1 MKLKNIFLSFLT
13 VLFFSFFLF
22 AQNDYD
28 LSAEIPLDPKVR
40 VGQLENGL
48 TYYIR
53 ENSKPENR
61 AELRLVVNA
70 GSLLENKKQQGL
82 AHFVEHMAFNGT
94 AHFEKNELIKYL
106 QTSGVKFGAHL
117 NAYTSFDETVY
128 KLFVPTDDLEVW
140 ENAFLILQDWAMGLS
155 FNSEEIDKER
165 GIVVEEWRSGQG
177 ADNRMFQEY
186 FPVLLRNSRYAE
198 RLPIGKK
205 EILED
210 FKHKDLIQF
219 YKDWYRP
226 DLMAIVVVGDIDL
239 EETEQKIQAYFSQI
253 PSKEK
258 AKERTIFSI
267 ENHKETLVSIVDDPE
282 ATNTNI
288 QVYWKHPLEKM
299 KTLEDTRKQL
309 VHSLYRRMLN
319 ERLYEIAQ
327 KANPPF
333 IYAGVS
339 YGSLVRTANQYSTYA
354 GTSEEGIL
362 EGLKAILTE
371 NERVKRFGFTESEL
385 NRQKTKILLSY
396 ENSFNERNSTESSKY
411 INAYVN
417 HFLKEKPFTGVEFSY
432 PFAKAQLPSI
442 TLEEVNALAE
452 KWMPNENRVV
462 IITMPEKEDINKP
475 TEEEV
480 RNIFDWV
487 AGLVIRPYKEE
498 EVPSELL
505 AEIPKRGEII
515 KEEVYEELNLTE
527 ITLENGITIF
537 LKPTDFKEDEIQ
549 LTGYSLGGHSL
560 YGEEDFLTAYFTDA
574 LMGESGLAD
583 FTPTQLRRILADK
596 KVYLEPYISDLEEG
610 FIGNAVPKDLE
621 TLFQL
626 LHLYFTAPRKD
637 FDTFQ
642 SYIQRFSDYFKNLES
657 DPETYFYDKLYR
669 ELAQNHYRSGF
680 LLKEDD
686 WAKIDFDRSFEV
698 FQERFRDPDSFTFFL
713 VGNFEVDSVKNLIQ
727 TYLGT
732 LPKIQT
738 EETWTDVGERPPKG
752 IIKKEYFKGSE
763 PKSKVSLYFTG
774 ECEFS
779 WEVEHHLASLKQ
791 ILNIKLLENLREEMG
806 NVYGVQLGA
815 SMDAF
820 PYTHYLFNINFT
832 CSPENVDALIE
843 ATFAEIQKIQ
853 EEGIS
858 EEDLLK
864 IKESQRRDWEINQEN
879 NQYWLGA
886 LKQAH
891 FYGIDFSQTN
901 PQNFIENLTAADLQK
916 AAQAYLKS
924 DNYLQGIL
932 YPEK

>member
-1 MKLKNIFLSFLT
+1 MKNIILFISFLI
-13 VLFFSFFLF
+13 LPFFIFS
-22 AQNDYD
+22 QNDYD
-28 LSAEIPLDPKVR
+28 LNLEIPLDPKVR
-40 VGQLENGL
+40 IGQLENGL

-70 GSLLENKKQQGL
+70 GSLLESEKQQGL

-94 AHFEKNELIKYL
+94 AHFEKNELIQYL
-106 QTSGVKFGAHL
+106 QTSEVKFGAHL

-128 KLFVPTDDLEVW
+128 KLFVPTDDTEVW
-140 ENAFLILQDWAMGLS
+140 DNAFLILQDWAMGLS
-155 FNSEEIDKER
+155 FDAEEIDKER

-177 ADNRMFQEY
+177 ANNRMFQEY
-186 FPVLLRNSRYAE
+186 FPVLLRDSRYAE

-205 EILED
+205 DILEN
-210 FKHKDLIQF
+210 FKHKELIQF
-219 YKDWYRP
+219 YEDWYRP
-226 DLMAIVVVGDIDL
+226 DLMAIVIVGDVDL
-239 EETEQKIQAYFSQI
+239 EETEQKIQDIFSQI
-253 PSKEK
+253 PKSKK
-258 AKERTIFSI
+258 PKERTEFSI
-267 ENHKETLVSIVDDPE
+267 ENHPETLVSIVDDPE

-288 QVYWKHPLEKM
+288 QVYWKHPVEKM
-299 KTLEDTRKQL
+299 TTLKDVRQQL
-309 VHSLYRRMLN
+309 IHSLYRRMLN

-339 YGSLVRTANQYSTYA
+339 YAELVRTMYQYSTYA
-354 GTSEEGIL
+354 GTSDDEIL
-362 EGLKAILTE
+362 DGLKAILTE
-371 NERVKRFGFTESEL
+371 NERVKRFGFTEVEL
-385 NRQKTKILLSY
+385 ERQKTKILLSY
-396 ENSFNERNSTESSKY
+396 ENSFKERNTTESSRY
-411 INAYVN
+411 VNAYVN
-417 HFLKEKPFTGVEFSY
+417 HFLKDKPFLGVEFSY
-432 PFAKAQLPSI
+432 PFAQAQLPSI
-442 TLEEVNALAE
+442 TLEEVNTLAE
-452 KWMPNENRVV
+452 AWMPNENRVV
-462 IITMPEKEDINKP
+462 IITMPEKEGVIKP

-480 RNIFDWV
+480 RNIFGWV
-487 AGLVIRPYKEE
+487 AGLIIRPYEEE
-498 EVPSELL
+498 EVSAELL
-505 AEIPKRGEII
+505 TKIPEAGKIV
-515 KEEVYEELNLTE
+515 KEELYKTLNLTE
-527 ITLENGITIF
+527 ITLENGITVF

-560 YGEEDFLTAYFTDA
+560 YGEDDFLTAYFTDA
-574 LMGESGLAD
+574 FMSESGLVD

-596 KVYLEPYISDLEEG
+596 KVYLEPYISDLDEG

-626 LHLYFTAPRKD
+626 LHLYFTKPRKD

-642 SYIQRFSDYFKNLES
+642 SYIQRFSEYFKNLAA

-680 LLKEDD
+680 LLKEED
-686 WAKIDFDRSFEV
+686 WASIDFERSFEI
-698 FQERFRDPDSFTFFL
+698 FQERFQDPSSFTFFI

-727 TYLGT
+727 TYLGS
-732 LPKIQT
+732 LPKRQI

-774 ECEFS
+774 ECDFS
-779 WEVEHHLASLKQ
+779 WEAEHRLTSLKQ
-791 ILNIKLLENLREEMG
+791 ILSIKLLENLREEMSE
-806 NVYGVQLGA
+806 VYGVQVAA

-820 PYTHYLFNINFT
+820 PYAHYLFNINFT
-832 CSPENVDALIE
+832 CSPENVNALME

-858 EEDLLK
+858 EEDLIK
-864 IKESQRRDWEINQEN
+864 IKEAQRRDWEVNQEN
-879 NQYWLGA
+879 NQYWLGS

-901 PQNFIENLTAADLQK
+901 PQNFIETLTSEDLQK
-916 AAQAYLKS
+916 AAQEYLKS
-924 DNYLQGIL
+924 DNYLQGVL
-932 YPEK
+932 YPKK